1 MSPPPDPDLT
11 NAVRDFQKGGWIV
24 AILGALGMIARM
36 IFDDE
41 KRPLVVWIKKGF
53 AGAICGVLMYF
64 ALHGADIDPIYKSIL
79 YSTSG
84 ALAPELFEKQ
94 IYDRIKSLWKK

>member
-1 MSPPPDPDLT
+1 MNPPDPDLG
-11 NAVRDFQKGGWIV
+11 NAVQDFQKGGWIV
-24 AILGALGMIARM
+24 AILGALGITARM

-41 KRPLVVWIKKGF
+41 KRPLVVWIKKIF

-64 ALHGADIDPIYKSIL
+64 ALHGTRIDPLYKSIL
-79 YSTSG
+79 YSTCG

-94 IYDRIKSLWKK
+94 IYQRIKKLWKK